1 MRVRHSLIWILL
13 INVTLIA
20 TSAAEAQNAEQ
31 ASEQRRPDVIYVP
44 MTSCTTS
51 GAATAAS

>member
-31 ASEQRRPDVIYVP
+31 ASEQRRHDVIYVP